1 MNTLLNQL
9 ELLAGQKSNLKE
21 VFDECIDIDAFEK
34 GTMGVSQMNELLLT
48 AGFDRITEDFFMFL
62 CAEKPAKYI
71 DGTTIKGRHTNSSRA
86 VRKVSLT
93 SEGSHRFL
101 MKACNSCR
109 A

>member
-71 DGTTIKGRHTNSSRA
+71 DETTIRA
-86 VRKVSLT
+86 
-93 SEGSHRFL
+93 
-101 MKACNSCR
+101 
-109 A
+109 